1 MGDFKNPFDPDNF
14 STGFGWDGKTVTV
27 TGSRFTVD
35 KFVYGSGDPYIDP
48 NTGEQGFS
56 NVWEI
61 TGITEDSE
69 AERSEKYSIGK
80 ALIPSDDGESF
91 ARLDGKPATFN
102 SRALAAKFSA
112 KLKDA
117 GFDLSVLVDGENGVK
132 ASNLVGAMIVFKS
145 EPQLDKDG
153 NPKQDKNGYDKVNY
167 FPAEFLGYAEGA
179 VGKKTNNVD
188 VENRAYD
195 LVVNLLTESEGNKL
209 TRIQLIQGV
218 TKALSGD
225 PDQGTIVGLVVSDKF
240 NSATPWKVNG
250 TTISL

>member
-14 STGFGWDGKTVTV
+14 TTGFGWDGKTVTV
-27 TGSRFTVD
+27 TGSRFAVD
-35 KFVYGSGDPYIDP
+35 KFAYGDGSPYIDP

-80 ALIPSDDGESF
+80 APIPTDDGESF
-91 ARLDGKPATFN
+91 ARADGKPAIFN

-117 GFDLSVLVDGENGVK
+117 GFDLQKLVDGENGVK

-167 FPAEFLGYAEGA
+167 FPAEFLGFAEGA
-179 VGKKTNNVD
+179 VGAKTGD
-188 VENRAYD
+188 ADLSNRAYD
-195 LVVNLLTESEGNKL
+195 LVTELLAAAEGTKL

-218 TKALSGD
+218 TKALAGD
-225 PDQGTIVGLVVSDKF
+225 EDQGAIVGLVVSDKF
-240 NSATPWKVNG
+240 NSAAPWQGSG